1 MKIQI
6 REDSVT
12 IEGYVNAVERASKP
26 LYSRLGKF
34 VEKICAGAFKRAL
47 GRAEDVRILLNHDWS
62 KDLGGIKDGNLEL
75 EEDNIGLHARA
86 TITDP
91 EVIKDARNGD
101 LVGWSFGFDDVDVEN
116 SRDEETGLPFR
127 KVKDLNLAEVSLL
140 NRRKSPA
147 YVGTLVNVRDDG
159 SALFYS
165 EDNISDKVDVVR
177 YDLDQANETASEV
190 VEEIQTEIRS
200 EDNTQ
205 DVISKDPVATP
216 EVNEVSSD
224 YYARYKSQIAE
235 LKSLVKTNKE
245 D

>member
-26 LYSRLGKF
+26 LYSRLGQF

-47 GRAEDVRILLNHDWS
+47 GRAKDVRILLNHDWTR
-62 KDLGGIKDGNLEL
+62 DLGGIKDGNLEL

-101 LVGWSFGFDDVDVEN
+101 LVGWSFGFDDLPNGVEET
-116 SRDEETGLPFR
+116 RDEETGLPFR
-127 KVKDLNLAEVSLL
+127 KVKDLKLYEVSLL

-159 SALFYS
+159 STILYS
-165 EDNISDKVDVVR
+165 EDTEDKAELID
-177 YDLDQANETASEV
+177 ETTKEAL
-190 VEEIQTEIRS
+190 EEIREDTQVETKEPETEPAK
-200 EDNTQ
+200 T
-205 DVISKDPVATP
+205 
-216 EVNEVSSD
+216 EVSSE
-224 YYARYKSQIAE
+224 YYARYKNIINE
-235 LKSLVKTNKE
+235 LKELVKN
-245 D
+245 

>member
-6 REDSVT
+6 RADSVT

-26 LYSRLGKF
+26 LNSRLGKF
-34 VEKICAGAFKRAL
+34 VEKICAGAFNRAL

-101 LVGWSFGFDDVDVEN
+101 LVGWSFGFDDVDVEET
-116 SRDEETGLPFR
+116 RDDETGLPFR

-140 NRRKSPA
+140 NRKKTPA

-159 SALFYS
+159 STVYYS
-165 EDNISDKVDVVR
+165 EDNIS
-177 YDLDQANETASEV
+177 ETVETI
-190 VEEIQTEIRS
+190 VEEVRAEDIAQGTVSVAAKEPETEPAK
-200 EDNTQ
+200 T
-205 DVISKDPVATP
+205 
-216 EVNEVSSD
+216 EVSSE
-224 YYARYKSQIAE
+224 YYARYRNIIAE
-235 LKSLVKTNKE
+235 LKGLVNN
-245 D
+245 

>member
-6 REDSVT
+6 RADSVT

-26 LYSRLGKF
+26 LNSRLGKF

-159 SALFYS
+159 STVYYS
-165 EDNISDKVDVVR
+165 EDNITEKIETIDETVNK
-177 YDLDQANETASEV
+177 LDETTAEA
-190 VEEIQTEIRS
+190 IAEIRA
-200 EDNTQ
+200 EDPQAKAQ
-205 DVISKDPVATP
+205 DPETTP
-216 EVNEVSSD
+216 ENDDIKSYDNS
-224 YYARYKSQIAE
+224 RYKNIIAE
-235 LKSLVKTNKE
+235 LKESLVKN
-245 D
+245 

>member
-6 REDSVT
+6 RADSVT

-26 LYSRLGKF
+26 LNSRLGKF
-34 VEKICAGAFKRAL
+34 VEKICAGAFNRAL

-62 KDLGGIKDGNLEL
+62 RDLGGIKDGNLEL

-101 LVGWSFGFDDVDVEN
+101 LVGWSFGFDDVNVEEA
-116 SRDEETGLPFR
+116 RDDETGLPFR

-140 NRRKSPA
+140 NRKKTPA

-159 SALFYS
+159 STVYYS
-165 EDNISDKVDVVR
+165 EDTEDEVEIIDETIKEALEELRAEDPQE
-177 YDLDQANETASEV
+177 DQ
-190 VEEIQTEIRS
+190 
-200 EDNTQ
+200 
-205 DVISKDPVATP
+205 KDPEIKAP
-216 EVNEVSSD
+216 EVKEVSSE
-224 YYARYKSQIAE
+224 YYARYRNIIAE
-235 LKSLVKTNKE
+235 LKGLVNN
-245 D
+245 

>member
-26 LYSRLGKF
+26 LYSRLGRF

-47 GRAEDVRILLNHDWS
+47 GRADDVRILLNHDWS

-101 LVGWSFGFDDVDVEN
+101 LVGWSFGFDDVNVEET
-116 SRDEETGLPFR
+116 RDEETGLPFR

-140 NRRKSPA
+140 NRKKSPA

-159 SALFYS
+159 STLYYS
-165 EDNISDKVDVVR
+165 EDTEDEIEIIDASVIVSGTIR
-177 YDLDQANETASEV
+177 TEDQSEV
-190 VEEIQTEIRS
+190 
-200 EDNTQ
+200 
-205 DVISKDPVATP
+205 KDPEPNTP
-216 EVNEVSSD
+216 EVKEVSSE
-224 YYARYKSQIAE
+224 YYARYKNIIAE
-235 LKSLVKTNKE
+235 LKSLVNN
-245 D
+245 

>member
-6 REDSVT
+6 RADSVT

-26 LYSRLGKF
+26 LNSRLGKF
-34 VEKICAGAFKRAL
+34 VEKICAGAFNRAL

-101 LVGWSFGFDDVDVEN
+101 LVGWSFGFDDVDVEET
-116 SRDEETGLPFR
+116 RDDETGLPFR

-140 NRRKSPA
+140 NRKKTPA

-159 SALFYS
+159 STVYYS
-165 EDNISDKVDVVR
+165 EDTEDEVEIID
-177 YDLDQANETASEV
+177 ETIKEAL
-190 VEEIQTEIRS
+190 EEIREDTQVEAKEPDTEPAK
-200 EDNTQ
+200 T
-205 DVISKDPVATP
+205 
-216 EVNEVSSD
+216 EVSSE
-224 YYARYKSQIAE
+224 YYARYRNIIAE
-235 LKSLVKTNKE
+235 LKGLVNN
-245 D
+245 

>member
-1 MKIQI
+1 MKIEI
-6 REDSVT
+6 RSDSVT

-26 LYSRLGKF
+26 LNSRLGKF
-34 VEKICAGAFKRAL
+34 VEKICAGAFNRAL
-47 GRAEDVRILLNHDWS
+47 GRADDVRILLNHDWS
-62 KDLGGIKDGNLEL
+62 RDLGGIKDGNLEL

-101 LVGWSFGFDDVDVEN
+101 LVGWSFGFDDVNVEET
-116 SRDEETGLPFR
+116 RDDETGLPFR

-140 NRRKSPA
+140 NRKKTPA
-147 YVGTLVNVRDDG
+147 YVGTLVNVRGEDAVLYYEAEDYEPQKIEVIDLEKR
-159 SALFYS
+159 AEEDQS
-165 EDNISDKVDVVR
+165 EAKEP
-177 YDLDQANETASEV
+177 ETEPAK
-190 VEEIQTEIRS
+190 T
-200 EDNTQ
+200 
-205 DVISKDPVATP
+205 
-216 EVNEVSSD
+216 EVSSE

>member
-1 MKIQI
+1 MKVQL

-26 LYSRLGKF
+26 LYSRLGQF

-47 GRAEDVRILLNHDWS
+47 ARADDVRILLNHDDS
-62 KDLGGIKDGNLEL
+62 RDLGGIKDGNLEL

-101 LVGWSFGFDDVDVEN
+101 LVGWSFGFNDINVDET
-116 SRDEETGLPFR
+116 RDEESGLPFR
-127 KVKDLNLAEVSLL
+127 KVRDLELKEVSLL

-159 SALFYS
+159 SALYYA
-165 EDNISDKVDVVR
+165 EDNISETVETIDETI
-177 YDLDQANETASEV
+177 NEALE
-190 VEEIQTEIRS
+190 EIRS
-200 EDNTQ
+200 DEAKEPETA
-205 DVISKDPVATP
+205 PATT
-216 EVNEVSSD
+216 EVSSE
-224 YYARYKSQIAE
+224 YYARYKNIINE
-235 LKSLVKTNKE
+235 LKELVKTNKE
-245 D
+245 V

>member
-26 LYSRLGKF
+26 LNSRLGKF

-101 LVGWSFGFDDVDVEN
+101 LVGWSFGFDDREVEN

-127 KVKDLNLAEVSLL
+127 KVKDLDLAEVSLL

-159 SALFYS
+159 STIYCS
-165 EDNISDKVDVVR
+165 EDNIS
-177 YDLDQANETASEV
+177 ET
-190 VEEIQTEIRS
+190 VETIDETTKEALEEIRS
-200 EDNTQ
+200 EDPQAEAQ
-205 DVISKDPVATP
+205 DP
-216 EVNEVSSD
+216 ETAPANDDIKSYDNS
-224 YYARYKSQIAE
+224 RYKNIIAE
-235 LKSLVKTNKE
+235 LKESLVKN
-245 D
+245 

>member
-1 MKIQI
+1 MKIEI
-6 REDSVT
+6 RSDSVT

-26 LYSRLGKF
+26 LNSRLGKF
-34 VEKICAGAFKRAL
+34 VEKICAGAFNRAL
-47 GRAEDVRILLNHDWS
+47 GRADDVRILLNHDWS
-62 KDLGGIKDGNLEL
+62 RDLGGIKDGNLEL

-101 LVGWSFGFDDVDVEN
+101 LVGWSFGFDDVNVEET
-116 SRDEETGLPFR
+116 RDDETGLPFR

-140 NRRKSPA
+140 NRKKTPA

-159 SALFYS
+159 SVVYYAEDTESNVEIIDLEERAEEDQS
-165 EDNISDKVDVVR
+165 EAKEP
-177 YDLDQANETASEV
+177 ETEPAK
-190 VEEIQTEIRS
+190 T
-200 EDNTQ
+200 
-205 DVISKDPVATP
+205 
-216 EVNEVSSD
+216 EVSSE

>member
-6 REDSVT
+6 RADSVT

-26 LYSRLGKF
+26 LNSRLGKF

-101 LVGWSFGFDDVDVEN
+101 LVGWSFGFDDIDVEET
-116 SRDEETGLPFR
+116 RDEETGLPFR

-159 SALFYS
+159 SVVYYA
-165 EDNISDKVDVVR
+165 EDTESDV
-177 YDLDQANETASEV
+177 EV
-190 VEEIQTEIRS
+190 VDETTKEALAEIR
-200 EDNTQ
+200 EDTQ
-205 DVISKDPVATP
+205 ETDPETSAP
-216 EVNEVSSD
+216 EVKEVSSD
-224 YYARYKSQIAE
+224 YYARYRSQINE
-235 LKSLVKTNKE
+235 LKKLVKTNKE
-245 D
+245 VN

>member
-6 REDSVT
+6 RADSVT

-26 LYSRLGKF
+26 LNSRLGKF
-34 VEKICAGAFKRAL
+34 VEKICAGAFNRAL

-101 LVGWSFGFDDVDVEN
+101 LVGWSFGFDDVDVEET
-116 SRDEETGLPFR
+116 RDDETGLPFR

-140 NRRKSPA
+140 NRKKTPA

-159 SALFYS
+159 STVYYS
-165 EDNISDKVDVVR
+165 EDNIS
-177 YDLDQANETASEV
+177 ETVETI
-190 VEEIQTEIRS
+190 VEEVRAEDIAQGTVSEAAKEPETEPAK
-200 EDNTQ
+200 T
-205 DVISKDPVATP
+205 
-216 EVNEVSSD
+216 EVSSE
-224 YYARYKSQIAE
+224 YYARYRNIIAE
-235 LKSLVKTNKE
+235 LKGLVNN
-245 D
+245 

>member
-26 LYSRLGKF
+26 LYSRLGRF

-47 GRAEDVRILLNHDWS
+47 GRADDVRILLNHDWQR
-62 KDLGGIKDGNLEL
+62 DLGGIKDGNLEL

-101 LVGWSFGFDDVDVEN
+101 LVGWSFGFDDLPNGVEET
-116 SRDEETGLPFR
+116 RDDETGLPFR
-127 KVKDLNLAEVSLL
+127 KVKDLALYEVSLL
-140 NRRKSPA
+140 NRKKTPA

-159 SALFYS
+159 STILYS
-165 EDNISDKVDVVR
+165 EDTEDEVEVID
-177 YDLDQANETASEV
+177 ETTKEAL
-190 VEEIQTEIRS
+190 EEIR
-200 EDNTQ
+200 EDTQ
-205 DVISKDPVATP
+205 AETKDPETKDP
-216 EVNEVSSD
+216 EKTEVSSE
-224 YYARYKSQIAE
+224 YYARYKNIIAE
-235 LKSLVKTNKE
+235 LKSLVNN
-245 D
+245 

>member
-6 REDSVT
+6 RADSVT

-26 LYSRLGKF
+26 LNSRLGKF

-101 LVGWSFGFDDVDVEN
+101 LVGWSFGFDDIDVEET
-116 SRDEETGLPFR
+116 RDEETGLPFR

-159 SALFYS
+159 STVYCS
-165 EDNISDKVDVVR
+165 EDNIS
-177 YDLDQANETASEV
+177 ET
-190 VEEIQTEIRS
+190 VETIDETTKEALAEIR
-200 EDNTQ
+200 EDTQ
-205 DVISKDPVATP
+205 ETDPETSAP
-216 EVNEVSSD
+216 EVKEVSSD
-224 YYARYKSQIAE
+224 YYARYRSQINE
-235 LKSLVKTNKE
+235 LKKLVKTNKE
-245 D
+245 VN

>member
-6 REDSVT
+6 RADSVT

-26 LYSRLGKF
+26 LNSRLGRF
-34 VEKICAGAFKRAL
+34 VEKICAGAFSRAL

-62 KDLGGIKDGNLEL
+62 RDLGGIKDGNLEL

-101 LVGWSFGFDDVDVEN
+101 LVGWSFGFDDVNVEET
-116 SRDEETGLPFR
+116 RDEETGLPFR

-159 SALFYS
+159 STVYYS
-165 EDNISDKVDVVR
+165 E
-177 YDLDQANETASEV
+177 ETTDEIELIDETTREAL
-190 VEEIQTEIRS
+190 EEIREDTQVETKEPETEPAK
-200 EDNTQ
+200 T
-205 DVISKDPVATP
+205 
-216 EVNEVSSD
+216 EVSSE
-224 YYARYKSQIAE
+224 YYARYRNIINE
-235 LKSLVKTNKE
+235 LKELVKN
-245 D
+245 

>member
-26 LYSRLGKF
+26 LNSRLGKF

-47 GRAEDVRILLNHDWS
+47 GRAEDVRILLNHDWQR
-62 KDLGGIKDGNLEL
+62 DLGGIKDGNLEL

-116 SRDEETGLPFR
+116 ARDEETGLPFR

-159 SALFYS
+159 STVYYS
-165 EDNISDKVDVVR
+165 EDNITEKIETID
-177 YDLDQANETASEV
+177 ETANKLDETTA
-190 VEEIQTEIRS
+190 EAIAEIRA
-200 EDNTQ
+200 EDPQVKAQ
-205 DVISKDPVATP
+205 DPETTP
-216 EVNEVSSD
+216 ANDDIKSYDNS
-224 YYARYKSQIAE
+224 RYKNIIAE
-235 LKSLVKTNKE
+235 LKESLVKN
-245 D
+245 

>member
-26 LYSRLGKF
+26 LNSRLGKF

-159 SALFYS
+159 STVYYS
-165 EDNISDKVDVVR
+165 EDNITEKIETIDETVNG
-177 YDLDQANETASEV
+177 LDETT
-190 VEEIQTEIRS
+190 VEAIAEIRA
-200 EDNTQ
+200 EDIAQ
-205 DVISKDPVATP
+205 GDISKDPETAP
-216 EVNEVSSD
+216 ANDDIKSYDNS
-224 YYARYKSQIAE
+224 RYKNIIAE
-235 LKSLVKTNKE
+235 LKESLVKN
-245 D
+245 

>member
-26 LYSRLGKF
+26 LNSRLGKF

-47 GRAEDVRILLNHDWS
+47 GRAEDVRILLNHDWG

-159 SALFYS
+159 STVYYS
-165 EDNISDKVDVVR
+165 EDNITEKIETIDETVNG
-177 YDLDQANETASEV
+177 LDETT
-190 VEEIQTEIRS
+190 VEAIAEIRA
-200 EDNTQ
+200 EDIAQ
-205 DVISKDPVATP
+205 GDISKDPETAP
-216 EVNEVSSD
+216 VNDDIKSYDNS
-224 YYARYKSQIAE
+224 RYKNIIAE
-235 LKSLVKTNKE
+235 LKESLVKN
-245 D
+245 

>member
-26 LYSRLGKF
+26 LYSRLGRF
-34 VEKICAGAFKRAL
+34 VEKICAGAFNRAL

-62 KDLGGIKDGNLEL
+62 RDLGGIKDGNLEL

-101 LVGWSFGFDDVDVEN
+101 LVGWSFGFDDLPNGVEET
-116 SRDEETGLPFR
+116 RDEETGLPFR
-127 KVKDLNLAEVSLL
+127 KVKDLALYEVSLL
-140 NRRKSPA
+140 NRRKTPA

-159 SALFYS
+159 STILYS
-165 EDNISDKVDVVR
+165 EDTNDEVEIVDETTKEPLEEVR
-177 YDLDQANETASEV
+177 AEDIAQGTITEAKEPETEPAK
-190 VEEIQTEIRS
+190 T
-200 EDNTQ
+200 
-205 DVISKDPVATP
+205 
-216 EVNEVSSD
+216 EVSSE
-224 YYARYKSQIAE
+224 YYARYRNIIAE
-235 LKSLVKTNKE
+235 LKGLVNN
-245 D
+245 